1 MCSGFDSEEDKI
13 NNGIDIYK
21 HIGEQMKKLIK
32 ENENYKTRIN
42 KAINYI
48 ESKSVIK
55 ELMYKERTFDL
66 SDYEGRQLLKILIGD
81 KE

>member
-32 ENENYKTRIN
+32 ENENYKKRIN
-42 KAINYI
+42 KASSFIKHNGCYDKDVGGLTHVINLW
-48 ESKSVIK
+48 
-55 ELMYKERTFDL
+55 ELEFLL
-66 SDYEGRQLLKILIGD
+66 SLLEGD
-81 KE
+81 K